1 MIDLRAAPGE
11 GATLQDALRYL
22 SYLREQIQY
31 LNDLWERQ
39 TAEIVAA
46 MSTAAKEE

>member
-11 GATLQDALRYL
+11 GATLQDALRYM

-31 LNDLWERQ
+31 LEDLREKQ
-39 TAEIVAA
+39 MAQIVAA
-46 MSTAAKEE
+46 MSAAAKEE